1 MTKNILTLISAL
13 IFSGTLIAGT
23 NIEINPDE
31 NYDTIPKVSLPDGYI
46 EDSPMMKMLDSLVN
60 VMYFEDY
67 YFTTDTAFLN
77 TYKFPFGVVPEYP
90 DSVYK
95 ARIDTLN
102 RNTPIPLE
110 WNTDVKRFIKVYA
123 VSKRELTS
131 RVLGL
136 AEIYFPLFEEQL
148 DIYEM
153 PLELKYL
160 AIVESALIPTANS
173 RASAKGLW
181 QFMYGT
187 GKMYGLKVSSF
198 VDDRFDPYKSTIAAC
213 RHMNDLYEIYGDWLL
228 VMAAYNS
235 GAGNVNKAIRRAGH
249 VKNYWAIQPF
259 LPRETRGYVPAFIAV
274 TYVMN
279 YAPEHNIYPLHPGI
293 LYNGIDTVM
302 VRDVLAFDQVS
313 EMLGV
318 PMDEL
323 KFLNPAYKEGV
334 IPAMEGK
341 QYVLRLPTSYI
352 GDFVNNEQALYNYK
366 TRKGIEKDKLMAQVK
381 KARERQY
388 HVVRSGENLGLIA
401 RKYRCSVSD
410 LKRWNGM
417 RRTTIYPGQRLIV
430 YSSGNSRS
438 TTTPIK
444 TSGNESTHTVKS
456 GETLG
461 LIAQSYGCT
470 INDLKRWNNLNGTTI
485 YKNQKLYVKD
495 PSSAKS
501 SNQGSTKQSDSGEY
515 FYHTIKK
522 GETLWDIAKKYDGVT
537 VSQIKSLNNISN
549 DRKLKPGQKLKI
561 SKSS

>member
-1 MTKNILTLISAL
+1 MIKSVLNILFALIISANAFGNNYL
-13 IFSGTLIAGT
+13 NSVP
-23 NIEINPDE
+23 EE
-31 NYDTIPKVSLPDGYI
+31 NYDTIPRVSLPDGYI
-46 EDSPMMKMLDSLVN
+46 EDSPMMRMLDSLVN
-60 VMYFEDY
+60 VMYFENY

-77 TYKFPFGVVPEYP
+77 TYDFPFGIVPEYP

-95 ARIDTLN
+95 ARIDSLDGT
-102 RNTPIPLE
+102 TPIPLE
-110 WNTDVKRFIKVYA
+110 FNKDVKRFIKVYA
-123 VSKRELTS
+123 VNKRELTS

-187 GKMYGLKVSSF
+187 GKMYGLKVSSY

-213 RHMNDLYEIYGDWLL
+213 RHMKDLYDIYGDWLL

-235 GAGNVNKAIRRAGH
+235 GAGNVNKAIRRAGY

-274 TYVMN
+274 AYVMN
-279 YAPEHNIYPLHPGI
+279 FAPEHNIYPLHPGI

-302 VRDVLAFDQVS
+302 VRDVLSFDQIS
-313 EMLGV
+313 ELLGV
-318 PMDEL
+318 PMNDL

-334 IPAMEGK
+334 LPAMEGK
-341 QYVLRLPTSYI
+341 QYVLRLPTTYI

-381 KARERQY
+381 QARERRY
-388 HVVRSGENLGLIA
+388 HVVKSGENLGLIA

-430 YSSGNSRS
+430 YSSSSSLRSS
-438 TTTPIK
+438 TTAIK
-444 TSGNESTHTVKS
+444 ISGNETTHTVKS

-470 INDLKRWNNLNGTTI
+470 VNNLKYWNNLNGTTI

-495 PSSAKS
+495 PSTANKS
-501 SNQGSTKQSDSGEY
+501 SADNNQTGSGEY
-515 FYHTIKK
+515 IYHTIKK
-522 GETLWDIAKKYDGVT
+522 GETLWDIAKMYNGVT
-537 VSQIKSLNNISN
+537 VNQIKKLNNISN
-549 DRKLKPGQKLKI
+549 DRRLKPGKKLKI
-561 SKSS
+561 SKAS

>member
-1 MTKNILTLISAL
+1 MIKYILLILFALIISASTFANNYL
-13 IFSGTLIAGT
+13 NSIP
-23 NIEINPDE
+23 EE
-31 NYDTIPKVSLPDGYI
+31 NYDTIPRVSLPDGYI
-46 EDSPMMKMLDSLVN
+46 EDSPMMRMLDSLVN

-77 TYKFPFGVVPEYP
+77 TYDFPFGMVPEYP
-90 DSVYK
+90 DSVFK
-95 ARIDTLN
+95 ARIDSLDGT
-102 RNTPIPLE
+102 TPIQLE
-110 WNTDVKRFIKVYA
+110 FNKDVKRFIKVYA
-123 VSKRELTS
+123 VNKRELTS

-187 GKMYGLKVSSF
+187 GKMYGLKVSSY

-213 RHMNDLYEIYGDWLL
+213 RHMKDLYDIYGDWLL

-235 GAGNVNKAIRRAGH
+235 GAGNVNKAIRRAGY

-274 TYVMN
+274 TYIMN

-302 VRDVLAFDQVS
+302 IRAVLSFDQIS
-313 EMLGV
+313 ELLGV
-318 PMDEL
+318 PMNDL

-341 QYVLRLPTSYI
+341 QYVLRLPTTYI

-366 TRKGIEKDKLMAQVK
+366 TRKGIERDKLMAQVK
-381 KARERQY
+381 QARERQY
-388 HVVRSGENLGLIA
+388 HIVKSGENLGLIA

-430 YSSGNSRS
+430 YSSSSSSRS
-438 TTTPIK
+438 SATVIK
-444 TSGNESTHTVKS
+444 TSGNETTHTVKS

-470 INDLKRWNNLNGTTI
+470 VNNLKYWNNLTGTTI

-495 PSSAKS
+495 PSTANKS
-501 SNQGSTKQSDSGEY
+501 SVDNNQTGSGEY
-515 FYHTIKK
+515 IYHTIKK
-522 GETLWDIAKKYDGVT
+522 GETLWDIAKMYNGVT
-537 VSQIKSLNNISN
+537 VNQIKKLNNISN
-549 DRKLKPGQKLKI
+549 DRRLKPGKKLKI
-561 SKSS
+561 SKAS

>member
-1 MTKNILTLISAL
+1 MIHHLRY
-13 IFSGTLIAGT
+13 IFTSLVLSSFIFTGTLSASH
-23 NIEINPDE
+23 PDD
-31 NYDTIPKVSLPDGYI
+31 NYDTIPRIGLPDGYV
-46 EDSPMMKMLDSLVN
+46 EDSPMMRMLDSLVN
-60 VMYFEDY
+60 VKYFKDY

-77 TYKFPFGVVPEYP
+77 TYKFPFDEVPSYH
-90 DSVYK
+90 DTVYK
-95 ARIDTLN
+95 ARIDSLDSI
-102 RNTPIPLE
+102 TPIHLE
-110 WNTDVKRFIKVYA
+110 YNKDVKRFIDIYA
-123 VSKRELTS
+123 VKKRDLTS

-136 AEIYFPLFEEQL
+136 AEVYFPLFEEQF
-148 DIYEM
+148 DIEGI

-198 VDDRFDPYKSTIAAC
+198 VDDRFDPYKSTIAAAE
-213 RHMNDLYEIYGDWLL
+213 HMKDLYDIYGDWLL

-274 TYVMN
+274 MYVMN
-279 YAPEHNIYPLHPGI
+279 YAAAHNIYPTHPGI

-302 VRDVLAFDQVS
+302 VRDLLSFDQIS

-318 PMDEL
+318 PMDDIE
-323 KFLNPAYKEGV
+323 FLNPAYKEG
-334 IPAMEGK
+334 IFPAIEGK
-341 QYVLRLPTSYI
+341 QYVLRLPSEYI

-388 HVVRSGENLGLIA
+388 HVVRSGENLGRIA
-401 RKYRCSVSD
+401 RRYRCSVSD

-430 YSSGNSRS
+430 YSSGSRGS
-438 TTTPIK
+438 TTQPIK
-444 TSGNESTHTVKS
+444 ITGNETVHKVKK

-461 LIAQSYGCT
+461 LIAQSFGCSVS
-470 INDLKRWNNLNGTTI
+470 DLKRWNNLGGSTI
-485 YKNQKLYVKD
+485 YVNQQLYVKD
-495 PSSAKS
+495 PSVSAKTEK
-501 SNQGSTKQSDSGEY
+501 NTGTESGGY
-515 FYHTIKK
+515 IWHTIKS
-522 GETLWDIAKKYDGVT
+522 GETLWDIAQKYNGVT
-537 VSQIKSLNNISN
+537 VNQIKQLNNIKN
-549 DRKLKPGQKLKI
+549 ERKLKPGQKIKI
-561 SKSS
+561 SRAS